1 MTTPSCAPAENGHPP
16 GKSDQRPHA
25 TAPVH
30 EGTRAMHPTINP
42 TTPKINVRNPR
53 SIRRAGALLAAA
65 TALTLGLAACSS
77 AATEPQETAAG
88 QKMPSAASSAPT
100 SNAVKAPEGTVGT
113 DLSLI
118 DLCTWINNQKT
129 MRSFGTD
136 MVNASGR
143 PREILQRGGV
153 QSVSCEVAGQGPTGY
168 VKVADVVL
176 VSGGVTIKDGN
187 APGGTRKTIADR
199 DVIEGAGVGGASAAV
214 QLSPDVT
221 LSIIA
226 PERSSSSESVDDSL
240 TASVVPLLIKLAK
253 SWDAKDVPTFKA
265 ATFEDP
271 LALCKKADLV
281 AALQTTPLPVERTA
295 ALYAEG
301 RAHLDPGDQSPLQ
314 GEIFCGTAGFDESV
328 TSTWPWQSPF
338 PQERNAFMVHFS
350 QYPDTST
357 AETVAPKVNGTATGA
372 WVVGAAYDDTAVP
385 ADQQTSEMRS
395 FADNR
400 EQKATSAVS
409 GLTMQSTWAGV
420 TGD

>member
-1 MTTPSCAPAENGHPP
+1 M
-16 GKSDQRPHA
+16 RA
-25 TAPVH
+25 TAD
-30 EGTRAMHPTINP
+30 P
-42 TTPKINVRNPR
+42 TTPKVRVRIPR
-53 SIRRAGALLAAA
+53 PIRRAGALLAAA
-65 TALTLGLAACSS
+65 AALTIGLTACSAPS
-77 AATEPQETAAG
+77 AKPVDEAAAR
-88 QKMPSAASSAPT
+88 KTPAAASSSPS
-100 SNAVKAPEGTVGT
+100 SNSASAPEGTVGS

-118 DLCTWINNQKT
+118 DVCTWINNQKT
-129 MRSFGTD
+129 TRSFGTD

-187 APGGTRKTIADR
+187 APGGTHKTIADR

-226 PERSSSSESVDDSL
+226 PERSSSSENVDDSL

-253 SWDAKDVPTFKA
+253 SWDAKDVPAFKA
-265 ATFEDP
+265 GTFEDP
-271 LALCKKADLV
+271 LALCKKADLIT
-281 AALQTTPLPVERTA
+281 ALQTAPLSDGRTA

-314 GEIFCGTAGFDESV
+314 GEIFCGTAGFDGSV
-328 TSTWPWQSPF
+328 ASTWPWQAPF
-338 PQERNAFMVHFS
+338 PQERNYLLVHFS

-395 FADNR
+395 FADNL

-409 GLTMQSTWAGV
+409 GLTMQSTWTGV